1 MIGNFKD
8 EYNFLDQLSLTHT
21 QVSRLRKDFANN
33 SPANV
38 EISKAQ
44 FNQTKQS
51 GGLLGK
57 I

>member
-1 MIGNFKD
+1 MIGNFND

-21 QVSRLRKDFANN
+21 QVLRLRKDFANN
-33 SPANV
+33 SPGNI
-38 EISKAQ
+38 EISKTQ

-51 GGLLGK
+51 GGFLGK